1 MAVNTN
7 DATRAQAWVALA
19 LWGLSAPVL
28 ARLLRE
34 FGTPEAVLAASP
46 TGLAPFVPKTT
57 LARLQSP
64 DAERLAITRDWLTGE
79 GHQLVTWDDPDY
91 PSALLELNDAPP
103 VFFFVGQRELLS
115 RPALAIVGSRNA
127 TPQGLDNA
135 RAFAA
140 ALSQAGV
147 TIISGMAL
155 GIDAAA
161 HEGGLT
167 GVGSSLAVIGTGPDR
182 VYPARNHA
190 LAHKLAGKGGILSE
204 FLPGTPPLPA
214 NFPRRNRIISGLA
227 QGVLVIEA
235 TLSSGSLITARLAGE
250 QGRDVFAVPGS
261 IHSPFSKGC
270 HKLIRDGAKLV
281 ETAQDILDEL
291 PALRQA
297 SSSMKQTPSGA
308 AAKNGETAG
317 DKIAGDK
324 TASDENAGDTTAT
337 GLLAALGHDPVDLD
351 TLVAR
356 TGSSAD
362 ALQAELIMLELQSRV
377 AALPGGR
384 WQVR

>member
-1 MAVNTN
+1 MTGNTN

-34 FGTPEAVLAASP
+34 FGTPEAVLAVSP
-46 TGLAPFVPKTT
+46 AGLAPFVPKAT

-64 DAERLAITRDWLTGE
+64 DAERLEATQTWLSEE

-103 VFFFVGQRELLS
+103 VFFFVGQREILS

-147 TIISGMAL
+147 AIVSGMAL

-167 GVGSSLAVIGTGPDR
+167 SVGSSLAVIGTGPDR

-190 LAHKLAGKGGILSE
+190 LAHRLAEKGGILSE

-227 QGVLVIEA
+227 QGVLVVEA

-250 QGRDVFAVPGS
+250 QGREVFAVPGS

-270 HKLIRDGAKLV
+270 HKLIREGAKLV

-291 PALRQA
+291 PVLRQA
-297 SSSMKQTPSGA
+297 PLSSPSSIA
-308 AAKNGETAG
+308 IAQASSDAMAQDGET
-317 DKIAGDK
+317 DKK
-324 TASDENAGDTTAT
+324 TI

-351 TLVAR
+351 TLVER
-356 TGSSAD
+356 TSHSAD
-362 ALQAELIMLELQSRV
+362 TLQAELVMLELQGRV

-384 WQVR
+384 WQIR

>member
-1 MAVNTN
+1 MTVNTN
-7 DATRAQAWVALA
+7 DAARAQAWVALA

-34 FGTPEAVLAASP
+34 FSTPEAVLATSP
-46 TGLAPFVPKTT
+46 SGLAPFVPKAT

-64 DAERLAITRDWLTGE
+64 DPERLAVAQDWLTGE

-115 RPALAIVGSRNA
+115 RPALAVVGSRNA

-167 GVGSSLAVIGTGPDR
+167 GAGSSLAVIGTGPDR

-190 LAHKLAGKGGILSE
+190 LAHRLAGKGGILSE

-227 QGVLVIEA
+227 QGVLVVEA

-250 QGRDVFAVPGS
+250 QGREVFAVPGS

-270 HKLIRDGAKLV
+270 HKLIREGAKLV

-291 PALRQA
+291 PLLRQA
-297 SSSMKQTPSGA
+297 SPLSLTEQTPSGA
-308 AAKNGETAG
+308 VVQNSEIDKSGATDKN
-317 DKIAGDK
+317 
-324 TASDENAGDTTAT
+324 AT

-351 TLVAR
+351 TLVKR
-356 TGSSAD
+356 TGHSAET
-362 ALQAELIMLELQSRV
+362 LQAELVMLELQGRI

-384 WQVR
+384 WQTR

>member
-1 MAVNTN
+1 LRNILSMTGNNN

-46 TGLAPFVPKTT
+46 SGLSPFVPKAA
-57 LARLQSP
+57 LARLQEP
-64 DAERLAITRDWLTGE
+64 DPERLATAQSWLSE
-79 GHQLVTWDDPDY
+79 PGHQLITWDDSDY
-91 PSALLELNDAPP
+91 PQALLELNDAPP

-167 GVGSSLAVIGTGPDR
+167 SVGASLAVIGTGPDR
-182 VYPARNHA
+182 VYPARNYA
-190 LAHKLAGKGGILSE
+190 LAHRLAEKGGILSE
-204 FLPGTPPLPA
+204 FLPGTPPIPS

-227 QGVLVIEA
+227 QGVLVVEA
-235 TLSSGSLITARLAGE
+235 SLSSGSLITARLAGE
-250 QGRDVFAVPGS
+250 QGREVFAVPGS

-270 HKLIRDGAKLV
+270 HKLIREGAKLV

-291 PALRQA
+291 PALREA
-297 SSSMKQTPSGA
+297 MLPPSKKQTSQ
-308 AAKNGETAG
+308 
-317 DKIAGDK
+317 D
-324 TASDENAGDTTAT
+324 DENVADQKMVDAEMADDPADN
-337 GLLAALGHDPVDLD
+337 LLIALGHDPVDLD
-351 TLVAR
+351 TLVMR
-356 TGSSAD
+356 TNRSAD
-362 ALQAELIMLELQSRV
+362 ALQAELVVLELQGRV

>member
-1 MAVNTN
+1 MTDNIN

-34 FGTPEAVLAASP
+34 FKTPEAVLAASP
-46 TGLAPFVPKTT
+46 SGLAPFVPKAT

-64 DAERLAITRDWLTGE
+64 DPERLASAHAWLTE
-79 GHQLVTWDDPDY
+79 AGHQLITWDDSDY
-91 PSALLELNDAPP
+91 PSVLLELNDAPP
-103 VFFFVGQRELLS
+103 IFFFVGQRELLS

-190 LAHKLAGKGGILSE
+190 LAHQLAAKGGILSE
-204 FLPGTPPLPA
+204 FLPGTPPIPA

-227 QGVLVIEA
+227 QGVLIVEA
-235 TLSSGSLITARLAGE
+235 SLSSGSLITARLAGE
-250 QGRDVFAVPGS
+250 QGREVFAVPGS

-270 HKLIRDGAKLV
+270 HKLIREGAKLV

-297 SSSMKQTPSGA
+297 SLKKASAEATQKNENATESA
-308 AAKNGETAG
+308 AEKTTA
-317 DKIAGDK
+317 D
-324 TASDENAGDTTAT
+324 TAS

-356 TGSSAD
+356 TGRSAE
-362 ALQAELIMLELQSRV
+362 ALQAELVVLELQERV

-384 WQVR
+384 WQTR

>member
-1 MAVNTN
+1 MTGKNN

-34 FGTPEAVLAASP
+34 FGKPEAVLAASP
-46 TGLAPFVPKTT
+46 AGLAPFVPKAT
-57 LARLQSP
+57 LTRLQSP
-64 DAERLAITRDWLTGE
+64 DPERLAAAQTWLAGE
-79 GHQLVTWDDPDY
+79 GHQLITWDDSDY
-91 PSALLELNDAPP
+91 PPALLELNDAPP

-167 GVGSSLAVIGTGPDR
+167 GAGSSLAVIGTGPDR

-190 LAHKLAGKGGILSE
+190 LAHQLAAKGGILSE

-227 QGVLVIEA
+227 QGVLVVEA
-235 TLSSGSLITARLAGE
+235 SLSSGSLITARLAGE
-250 QGRDVFAVPGS
+250 QGREVFAVPGS

-270 HKLIRDGAKLV
+270 HKLIREGAKLV

-291 PALRQA
+291 PSLRQA
-297 SSSMKQTPSGA
+297 SPTPVSPNKQAVAGA
-308 AAKNGETAG
+308 VTRSDEAATGET
-317 DKIAGDK
+317 
-324 TASDENAGDTTAT
+324 ST

-351 TLVAR
+351 TLVVR
-356 TGSSAD
+356 TGHSAD
-362 ALQAELIMLELQSRV
+362 ALQAELVMLELDGRV

-384 WQVR
+384 WQSR

>member
-1 MAVNTN
+1 MTSNAN

-46 TGLAPFVPKTT
+46 TGLAPFVPKAT

-64 DAERLAITRDWLTGE
+64 DTERLTATQAWLDE
-79 GHQLVTWDDPDY
+79 DGHQLVTWDDSDY

-103 VFFFVGQRELLS
+103 VFFFVGQRKLLS
-115 RPALAIVGSRNA
+115 CPALAIVGSRNA

-147 TIISGMAL
+147 TIISGLAL
-155 GIDAAA
+155 GVDAAA

-190 LAHKLAGKGGILSE
+190 LAHQLAGKGGILSE

-291 PALRQA
+291 PTLRQTSLSPSLPTTQPITQT
-297 SSSMKQTPSGA
+297 SSDAQS
-308 AAKNGETAG
+308 GETA
-317 DKIAGDK
+317 A
-324 TASDENAGDTTAT
+324 
-337 GLLAALGHDPVDLD
+337 GLLSALGHDPVDLD
-351 TLVAR
+351 TLVTR
-356 TGSSAD
+356 TGHSAD
-362 ALQAELIMLELQSRV
+362 TLQAELVMLELQGRV

-384 WQVR
+384 WHVR